1 MRQHIMLHS
10 GFNIIFTASTIMG
23 IFPFRSIGNKLKLDK
38 ILLMY
43 SVIITSFITSI
54 YLFAI
59 YISMVAWIHFNK
71 RLFNGFLSLC
81 FYASHA
87 TILLFTLFCLY
98 HNRNTVIEIAHTFNI
113 LENNFQKMGL
123 KTKKR
128 YIQDMMLFEIFPPIV
143 CCFVFYIQGN
153 IIGSLLTGLSYTA
166 MIFGIALCCCQFN
179 ILVYEVSEFL
189 QLSSKFLKS
198 IKPPVPF
205 EKLIITEKLVDVV
218 NQLVSTSCKIN
229 AIYSL
234 PLLTTVLA
242 SYISIICHLFFIYE
256 NGNNG
261 ELRLHNVPAD
271 CLMLLYRSLVVWRL
285 SHSAAVAHRKSKK
298 FNVLLYKLMIE
309 DKTNE
314 FLRNDKLKLH
324 IGMKREVV
332 FTACGFFNLDYTL
345 VHSVIAS
352 ATTYLVISIQ
362 FGELLN

>member
-1 MRQHIMLHS
+1 MI
-10 GFNIIFTASTIMG
+10 A
-23 IFPFRSIGNKLKLDK
+23 IGLTVA
-38 ILLMY
+38 LL
-43 SVIITSFITSI
+43 
-54 YLFAI
+54 
-59 YISMVAWIHFNK
+59 
-71 RLFNGFLSLC
+71 
-81 FYASHA
+81 
-87 TILLFTLFCLY
+87 
-98 HNRNTVIEIAHTFNI
+98 EIAMSCGQFCFLVDTVSDFFDSGAKLNRVEQDNLSNTAELRGVPNKAGEI
-113 LENNFQKMGL
+113 YEGIVCPIGGALGIKLGLEDLDFVDW
-123 KTKKR
+123 KR
-128 YIQDMMLFEIFPPIV
+128 PREKDFHPPPILV
-143 CCFVFYIQGN
+143 RFFRRAVSDELIRLRKVKRDFSTRHFDWDSDERIN
-153 IIGSLLTGLSYTA
+153 IGEEMT
-166 MIFGIALCCCQFN
+166 IAC
-179 ILVYEVSEFL
+179 
-189 QLSSKFLKS
+189 